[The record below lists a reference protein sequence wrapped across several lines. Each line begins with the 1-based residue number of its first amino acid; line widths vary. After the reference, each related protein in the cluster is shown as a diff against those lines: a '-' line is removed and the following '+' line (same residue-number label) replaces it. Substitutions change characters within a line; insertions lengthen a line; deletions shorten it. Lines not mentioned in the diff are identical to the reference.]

1 MRTPGLQQR
10 LETLVQHRAE
20 LEAEIAAT
28 EAPPVR
34 LHPNLAQ
41 LYRRKVEQLQEAL
54 QHPEVRD
61 EAIQT
66 LRGLLESVIVAPIKG
81 DFDIEIIGEFAQM
94 IEVGL
99 EKGKAKEPV
108 VNERMTRSVKVV
120 AGVGFEPTTFRL

>member
-1 MRTPGLQQR
+1 MQR
-10 LETLVQHRAE
+10 RAE

-61 EAIQT
+61 EAFQT
-66 LRGLLESVIVAPIKG
+66 LRGLFESFIVAPIKG
-81 DFDIEIIGEFAQM
+81 NFDIEIIGEFAQM

-120 AGVGFEPTTFRL
+120 AGVRFEPATFRLEV

>member
-10 LETLVQHRAE
+10 LDALDQRRAE
-20 LEAEIAAT
+20 LEAEIAAPK
-28 EAPPVR
+28 ALPVR

-41 LYRRKVEQLQEAL
+41 LYRRKVVQLQEVL
-54 QHPEVRD
+54 QHPELRD

-66 LRGLLESVIVAPIKG
+66 LRGLLESVIVVPIKG
-81 DFDIEIIGEFAQM
+81 DFDIEVIGEFAQM
-94 IEVGL
+94 IKVGL